1 MERREIDSGAP
12 SEEFFIA
19 EESELEFVGSAPPS
33 NIWPYDPPVDP
44 RVFPRVQQWQRVSDE
59 ENERHRQLQ
68 HAMRGQ
74 QLAQLQREQAE
85 QEALRL
91 QRENNER
98 SQPTAPLLGSGSG
111 CREEDMEILSDN
123 EPILKSFENCF
134 TERSPTII
142 SGSTKNLTKSILN
155 RSMTSLQSLKNKE
168 STVHKWLKRVCISFD
183 FKGVN
188 FLKATV
194 IFGFVG
200 LLVVLGY
207 SSWPKTN
214 PRGSNGGSML
224 RYEEFKPRS
233 IEGNV
238 TNLYW
243 EGNELKAYIQY
254 KSTYEVKSYDYELL
268 QIQPAESYFLRSV
281 MRQFQC
287 EETRWVENFVC
298 CYDPKYGAACASQRK
313 NNDWMLIPG
322 FFYRAEFLKKNEQD
336 YLVAQERLNTMPYL
350 MDRMGENISIKTHEC
365 GDAYNV
371 LRFDITNEKIAI
383 VSKKKLSRHKN
394 LTSLLLI
401 DPFDE
406 NDHKCFQGEEPSL
419 DRLYGIWVDRDVVW
433 MLSCSFSCSVRL
445 LTLEGLQP
453 IYYYPISQ
461 HGDFTVNSNTKKHDP
476 RFVGKTENNYLNIYT
491 FVNGNDSAKIIRK
504 RLSFPVNNPKN

>member
-19 EESELEFVGSAPPS
+19 EESELEFSGSAPPS

-44 RVFPRVQQWQRVSDE
+44 RVFPIVHQWQRVSDE
-59 ENERHRQLQ
+59 ENERYRQLQ
-68 HAMRGQ
+68 LAIRRQ
-74 QLAQLQREQAE
+74 QIDTQLALQLQREQAE

-91 QRENNER
+91 QRENDER
-98 SQPTAPLLGSGSG
+98 SQPSTPLLGSGSG
-111 CREEDMEILSDN
+111 CREEDMEIYSDGGPTS
-123 EPILKSFENCF
+123 EPFGNCF
-134 TERSPTII
+134 TERSPTIA
-142 SGSTKNLTKSILN
+142 STRNFTKAFSN
-155 RSMTSLQSLKNKE
+155 DSETSLNDAGKNRAA
-168 STVHKWLKRVCISFD
+168 TVHKWPKRVCVSLD
-183 FKGVN
+183 FKGVD

-194 IFGFVG
+194 IFGFVV
-200 LLVVLGY
+200 LLVVLVY
-207 SSWPKTN
+207 SFRS
-214 PRGSNGGSML
+214 RGSDGDSML
-224 RYEEFKPRS
+224 RYEECEPRS

-238 TNLYW
+238 MSYYW
-243 EGNELKAYIQY
+243 KDNELKTYIQY
-254 KSTYEVKSYDYELL
+254 KSTYEMKSYDYELR
-268 QIQPAESYFLRSV
+268 QISNESYFLRSV

-287 EETRWVENFVC
+287 EATKWVENFVC
-298 CYDPKYGAACASQRK
+298 CYVPNNGIACASQRK

-322 FFYRAEFLKKNEQD
+322 FFYRAEFLKKNGQD
-336 YLVAQERLNTMPYL
+336 YLVAQERFNTMPYL
-350 MDRMGENISIKTHEC
+350 MDRMGEEIPIETHGC

-383 VSKKKLSRHKN
+383 VSEKKLRRDKN
-394 LTSLLLI
+394 LTRSLLLI

-406 NDHKCFQGEEPSL
+406 NDHRCFQGEGLSL
-419 DRLYGIWVDRDVVW
+419 EKLHGIWVDRDVVW
-433 MLSCSFSCSVRL
+433 MLSCSFSCTVRL

-453 IYYYPISQ
+453 IYYYLIS

-504 RLSFPVNNPKN
+504 RLSFPDNNPKN

>member
-19 EESELEFVGSAPPS
+19 EESELEFSGSAPPS

-44 RVFPRVQQWQRVSDE
+44 RVFPIVHQWQRVSDE
-59 ENERHRQLQ
+59 ENERYRQFQ

-91 QRENNER
+91 QRENDER
-98 SQPTAPLLGSGSG
+98 SQPSTPLLGSGSG
-111 CREEDMEILSDN
+111 CREEDMEIYSDGGPTS
-123 EPILKSFENCF
+123 EPFGNCF
-134 TERSPTII
+134 TEPSPTTI
-142 SGSTKNLTKSILN
+142 SVSTKNLTKSVAGFKN

-168 STVHKWLKRVCISFD
+168 STVHKWLKRVCVSLD
-183 FKGVN
+183 FKGVH

-194 IFGFVG
+194 IFGFVV

-207 SSWPKTN
+207 SFWPK
-214 PRGSNGGSML
+214 PDPDGDSML
-224 RYEEFKPRS
+224 RYEGNLTRN

-238 TNLYW
+238 MNYYW
-243 EGNELKAYIQY
+243 KGNELKTYIQY

-287 EETRWVENFVC
+287 EETKWAENFVC
-298 CYDPKYGAACASQRK
+298 CYDPKYGTACASQRK

-322 FFYRAEFLKKNEQD
+322 FFYRAEFLKKNGQD
-336 YLVAQERLNTMPYL
+336 YLVAQERFNTMPYL
-350 MDRMGENISIKTHEC
+350 MDRMGEEIPIETHEC

-383 VSKKKLSRHKN
+383 VSEKKPKDKN
-394 LTSLLLI
+394 FTRSLLLI

-406 NDHKCFQGEEPSL
+406 NDHKCFQGEGLSL
-419 DRLYGIWVDRDVVW
+419 EKLHGIWVDRDVVW

-476 RFVGKTENNYLNIYT
+476 RVVGKTENNYLNIYT

-504 RLSFPVNNPKN
+504 RLSFPDNNPKN